1 MVLTSSQ
8 LKNISKEKLIQ
19 ELADIN
25 SIITNDINTE
35 VIY

>member
-8 LKNISKEKLIQ
+8 LKNISTEKLIQ

>member
-8 LKNISKEKLIQ
+8 LKNISREKLIQ
-19 ELADIN
+19 ADIN

>member
-8 LKNISKEKLIQ
+8 LKKISKEKLIQ